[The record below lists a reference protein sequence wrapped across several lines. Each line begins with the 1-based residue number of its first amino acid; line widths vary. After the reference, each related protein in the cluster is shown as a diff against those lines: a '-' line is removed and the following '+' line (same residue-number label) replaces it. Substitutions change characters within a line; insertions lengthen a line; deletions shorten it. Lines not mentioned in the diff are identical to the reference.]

1 MTQALALILAYLAGS
16 IPFGLLLGFARGVDI
31 RQHGSKNIGATNA
44 GRVLG
49 KKWGLLAF
57 ALDFFKGLLPVVIAG
72 FALGCISMGSDAV
85 PTIAA
90 NSWWWIG
97 VAAAAVLG
105 HVFPVWLKFKGG
117 KGVATG
123 FGAMLGLFPFVTYP
137 AGVALVVWI
146 VTVKLTRYVSVAS
159 IAAALVLPLAVAGFA
174 AAGLTTTGETIAERL
189 GGSVPFL
196 LTTALMGILVI
207 WRHRAN
213 VARLRA
219 GTENK
224 VGGGSPAAD
233 R

>member
-1 MTQALALILAYLAGS
+1 MTHALALILAYLAGS

-49 KKWGLLAF
+49 KKWGLFAF
-57 ALDFFKGLLPVVIAG
+57 ALDFLKGLLPVVIAG
-72 FALGCISMGSDAV
+72 LALGCIWRTRDGAPPS
-85 PTIAA
+85 AA

-105 HVFPVWLKFKGG
+105 HVFPVWLRLKGG

-174 AAGLTTTGETIAERL
+174 AAGLTTTGGTVAERL
-189 GGSVPFL
+189 GAAAPFL

-213 VARLRA
+213 LARLRA

-224 VGGGSPAAD
+224 IGGASPAAA